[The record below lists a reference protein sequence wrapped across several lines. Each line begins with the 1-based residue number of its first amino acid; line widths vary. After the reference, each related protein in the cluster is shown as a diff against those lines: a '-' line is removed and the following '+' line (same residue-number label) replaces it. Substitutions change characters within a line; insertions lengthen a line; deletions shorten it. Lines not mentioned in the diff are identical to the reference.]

1 MTENQINLNGFD
13 HIEFFVGNAKQSAI
27 YYQYALGFKLKA
39 YLGLE
44 TGSKDKT
51 SYFLEQ
57 GNIRFVLTT
66 PMNSGSFIS
75 KHIEKHGD
83 GVRDIAFIVDDSEF
97 CFNAAVKSG
106 AEPVISPVKI
116 EDKNGFIIR
125 SAVKTYGDTIH
136 SFIEK
141 KNYKGDYLP
150 GYIEVPE
157 KTLPGIQ
164 EAGLKAVDHIVGNV
178 YEGEMDKFAKYYKDV
193 LGFERLISFD
203 DKDISTEYTALQS
216 IVMQNHS
223 GKVKFPINEPAKGKR
238 KSQIEEYL
246 DFYESQGVQH
256 IAMATN
262 NIIET
267 VGTLRQR
274 GIEFLTVPKSYYEE
288 VAKRVGEIKEDV
300 KTLSELG
307 ILIDRDEYG
316 YLLQIFTKP
325 VEDRPTLFF
334 EVIQRRGAKS
344 FGKGNFKA
352 LFEAIEREQEKR
364 GTL

>member
-1 MTENQINLNGFD
+1 MSENNFNLKGFD
-13 HIEFFVGNAKQSAI
+13 HLEFYVGNAKQSAI
-27 YYQYALGFKLKA
+27 YFQYALGFRLIA
-39 YLGLE
+39 YSGLE
-44 TGSKDKT
+44 TGSKEKT
-51 SYFLEQ
+51 SYLLRQ
-57 GNIRFVLTT
+57 GKIDFILST

-83 GVRDIAFIVDDSEF
+83 GVRDIAFLVDDAAG
-97 CFNAAVKSG
+97 CFEKAVKLG
-106 AEPVISPVKI
+106 AESVLEPKKY
-116 EDKNGFIIR
+116 EDKDGYIIR
-125 SAVKTYGDTIH
+125 SAIKTYGETIH
-136 SFIEK
+136 SFIQRDK
-141 KNYKGDYLP
+141 YNGLFLP
-150 GYIEVPE
+150 GFIDASNKAVA
-157 KTLPGIQ
+157 GIG
-164 EAGLKAVDHIVGNV
+164 EAGLKVIDHIVGNV
-178 YEGEMDKFAKYYKDV
+178 YLGEMDKFAQYYKNV

-203 DKDISTEYTALQS
+203 DHDISTEYTALQS

-223 GKVKFPINEPAKGKR
+223 GKIKFPINEPAKGKK

-267 VGTLRQR
+267 VGSLKKR
-274 GIEFLTVPKSYYEE
+274 GVEFLTVPDSYYKE
-288 VAKRVGEIKEDV
+288 VPARVGEIKEN
-300 KTLSELG
+300 LRELANLG

-325 VEDRPTLFF
+325 VQDRPTLFF